1 MVDMGGGGV
10 LNVEVGNF
18 SPVGGT
24 LHCQSVHWAV
34 PIAAQL
40 MALLHCQSV
49 HWVVPIAAQ
58 LMALLLGLLVP
69 SPAWC

>member
-1 MVDMGGGGV
+1 
-10 LNVEVGNF
+10 
-18 SPVGGT
+18 
-24 LHCQSVHWAV
+24 VHWAV